1 METSRFDAFTRSL
14 AGSRRA
20 LLGGMLA
27 AAAGWAGMAG
37 SDARKK
43 RKRKKRRKKA
53 TPNAFGCLEVN
64 DPCTSPAQ
72 CCSGVCEG
80 KKCRSHDTGTC
91 DQTLR
96 KEICLAA
103 SVEDILV
110 LRGCDSDLNCYCYR
124 TTSGSRYCSAGLLN
138 EGDPRCAD
146 CKTDADCVALGFP
159 PAAACAPVSQGLCA
173 GSCPTGMACLTP
185 CGAALPNPAP

>member
-1 METSRFDAFTRSL
+1 MEQKHFDAVTRIVTRRPSRRDVVCGL
-14 AGSRRA
+14 AGVG
-20 LLGGMLA
+20 LGLGGPRF
-27 AAAGWAGMAG
+27 
-37 SDARKK
+37 SDIAEARKK
-43 RKRKKRRKKA
+43 RKHKKRRKKA
-53 TPNAFGCLEVN
+53 KPNEFGCVEV
-64 DPCTSPAQ
+64 DKPCTSAEQ
-72 CCSGVCEG
+72 CCSGICEG

-91 DQTLR
+91 DQTLK

-159 PAAACAPVSQGLCA
+159 TEAACAPVSQGLCA
-173 GSCPTGMACLTP
+173 GSCPTGMAC
-185 CGAALPNPAP
+185 